1 MTDTLSRERKLREVL
16 NYYDPIVNKL
26 DAHVDGPETDFVM
39 RRDDYRIMRAALR
52 SRSGVVVP
60 REPTATMIEAGWD
73 AHQSWTNKIAPENVP
88 SIARIYRA
96 MLAARP
102 KE

>member
-60 REPTATMIEAGWD
+60 EEVITLMEDFDNPCFGSAIHND
-73 AHQSWTNKIAPENVP
+73 IPHKIGLVL
-88 SIARIYRA
+88 
-96 MLAARP
+96 LAARP